1 MLGVAHDTF
10 NVGQIKKLT
19 FFQYS
24 LYFVMKPKKINKNV
38 NPIHI
43 ELGSNYK
50 TTHLLNKYLTNE
62 EYSQVVIMNLGVHIL
77 GIS

>member
-1 MLGVAHDTF
+1 
-10 NVGQIKKLT
+10 
-19 FFQYS
+19 
-24 LYFVMKPKKINKNV
+24 MKPKKINKNV

-77 GIS
+77 GISWDFLF

>member
-1 MLGVAHDTF
+1 
-10 NVGQIKKLT
+10 
-19 FFQYS
+19 
-24 LYFVMKPKKINKNV
+24 MKPKKINKNV